1 MASQRPRRNASPAS
15 SKPQPMRAT
24 LPFSLIRNP
33 SPTRGNGLRR
43 PSPSSSPVF
52 VGENGFKPRRNSPET
67 RGSPEHR
74 RSPSSPSLA
83 SSKSN
88 LFLSRIFFMINRIF
102 LVFSA
107 GDLLLSLLSFVWPS
121 VAFALG
127 KSRQFH
133 FQHSSVFEVYVDRG
147 SFRCRE
153 WKLEKAKHVLRS
165 FIVLPGERT
174 KTAKS
179 SSVSSIRRT
188 SSLDAISGPYLSC
201 QWPREVGNYGQSVCH
216 KATQVS

>member
-1 MASQRPRRNASPAS
+1 MYVCLSLSDLRGEMASQRPRRNASPAS

-153 WKLEKAKHVLRS
+153 WKLVKESETCIEKLYCPSR
-165 FIVLPGERT
+165 
-174 KTAKS
+174 
-179 SSVSSIRRT
+179 
-188 SSLDAISGPYLSC
+188 
-201 QWPREVGNYGQSVCH
+201 
-216 KATQVS
+216 